1 MTTEN
6 KTIRQ
11 FNFVVVCEVTEV
23 DGVEYREWFLD
34 DERAHLFME
43 HFRVYDY
50 VDLDGTPRAIRED
63 EQEMSVDMEEVI
75 CSMLEHQTDWER
87 EK

>member
-6 KTIRQ
+6 KTIKQ
-11 FNFVVVCEVTEV
+11 FNYVVVCEVTTI
-23 DGVEYREWFLD
+23 DGVEHREWFVD

-43 HFRVYDY
+43 NNRVYDY
-50 VDLDGTPRAIRED
+50 EDLDGTPRCLEPD
-63 EQEMSVDMEEVI
+63 DMELFNDIEEVI
-75 CSMLEHQTDWER
+75 CSMLEHQTDWEK

>member
-11 FNFVVVCEVTEV
+11 FNFVVVCEVTEI
-23 DGVEYREWFLD
+23 DGVEYRDWFLD
-34 DERAHLFME
+34 DERAHVFMNDS
-43 HFRVYDY
+43 RVYDC
-50 VDLDGTPRAIRED
+50 VDLDGTPRPIKDSE
-63 EQEMSVDMEEVI
+63 ETLVDDIGATI
-75 CSMLEHQTDWER
+75 CSMLEDQSDWER

>member
-11 FNFVVVCEVTEV
+11 FNFVVVCEVTEI
-23 DGVEYREWFLD
+23 DGVEHREWFLD
-34 DERAHLFME
+34 DERTYVFLKNHG
-43 HFRVYDY
+43 VYDY
-50 VDLDGTPRAIRED
+50 EDLDGTPRQVKPE
-63 EQEMSVDMEEVI
+63 EMDLYNDMEEVI
-75 CSMLEHQTDWER
+75 CSMLEHQTDWEK

>member
-11 FNFVVVCEVTEV
+11 FNFVVVCEVTEI
-23 DGVEYREWFLD
+23 DGVEHREWWLD
-34 DERAHLFME
+34 DERAHVFMKN
-43 HFRVYDY
+43 HRVYDC
-50 VDLDGTPRAIRED
+50 VDLDGTPRDIKDSE
-63 EQEMSVDMEEVI
+63 ETLVDDLGEVI
-75 CSMLEHQTDWER
+75 CSMLEHQTDWEK

>member
-34 DERAHLFME
+34 DERAHVFME
-43 HFRVYDY
+43 NFRVYDY